1 MAQKTNVRLR
11 NLTTYLNRYMADL
24 EQATKDRITAPRVRK
39 YPSGKVIIS
48 PIDSSGNLKR
58 SISVDTYEDSDSIG
72 FTLNVPEYGVNLNEG
87 EQELPSVSEIQQW
100 LKVKKIRPQNAK
112 GRFMK
117 RKKVAYAIQKS
128 IRSYGSPKAPF
139 IDEALAI
146 SEITAVQGM
155 FITNAAKEDL
165 QEQIHDALVSIGYN
179 MKETGSVASFELKT
193 PR

>member
-24 EQATKDRITAPRVRK
+24 ERTTKDRITAPRTRT
-39 YPSGKVIIS
+39 YPSGRTIVS
-48 PIDSSGNLKR
+48 PIESSGELRR
-58 SISVDTYEDSDSIG
+58 SISVDSYENSDSIG

-87 EQELPSVSEIQQW
+87 KQEVPSVNELQQW
-100 LKVKKIRPQNAK
+100 LKAKKITPQDSK

-117 RKKVAYAIQKS
+117 RKKVAYAIKKS
-128 IRSYGSPKAPF
+128 ISSFGSPAAPF

-146 SEITAVQGM
+146 SEITAEKGL

-165 QEQIHDALVSIGYN
+165 QEQIHNALVNLGYN
-179 MKETGSVASFELKT
+179 MSEIGSVARFELKK
-193 PR
+193 PN